1 MSRPDPDYAD
11 DAKRSLRSSI
21 IAQLRALTP
30 SDRAAHSSAI
40 RDRLT
45 NLPEF
50 HRARTVMGFF
60 STHEEPDLDPLLAT
74 LHGRQA
80 RFAAPRNN
88 WTSREITP
96 CLITSLQDAVAARHG
111 LREPGPAAPSIQM
124 PEIDLV
130 IIPGVAFDALGNRLG
145 RGGGFY
151 DRFLGRPDVHA
162 LRVAVAF
169 DLQIV
174 ADVPALPHDAR
185 MDVILTPTREIR
197 PAATSG

>member
-1 MSRPDPDYAD
+1 MIS
-11 DAKRSLRSSI
+11 
-21 IAQLRALTP
+21 QLQGLAPR
-30 SDRAAHSSAI
+30 DRAGLSAAI
-40 RDRLT
+40 RERLI

-50 HRARTVMGFF
+50 HHARTVMGFF
-60 STHEEPDLDPLLAT
+60 STPQEPDLDPLLAT

-88 WTSREITP
+88 WADREITP
-96 CLITSLQDAVAARHG
+96 CLITSLDDAVLARHG
-111 LREPGPAAPSIQM
+111 LREPGPSAQEISVS
-124 PEIDLV
+124 EIDLV
-130 IIPGVAFDALGNRLG
+130 IVPGVAFDVHQRRLG

-151 DRFLGRPDVHA
+151 DRFLLGRPDVHA
-162 LRVAVAF
+162 LCVGVAF

-174 ADVPALPHDAR
+174 PDVPALQHDVR